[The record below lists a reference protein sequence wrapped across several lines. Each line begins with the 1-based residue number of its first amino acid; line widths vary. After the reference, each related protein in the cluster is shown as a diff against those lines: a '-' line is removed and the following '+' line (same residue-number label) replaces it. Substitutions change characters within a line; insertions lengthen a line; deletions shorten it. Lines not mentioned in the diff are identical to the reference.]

1 MSSEVEIKLYKSGNM
16 LAFVTLNYEGLIVKG
31 IKIMEGAKGPWVAM
45 PSEKGKDGKYHNT
58 VFFGREI
65 KERMEQEILNKFF
78 EADEKTPYQGESQW

>member
-58 VFFGREI
+58 VFFSRDI
-65 KERMEQEILNKFF
+65 KEQMEQEILNKFF
-78 EADEKTPYQGESQW
+78 EADEKTPYQGEAQW